1 MSDLVKTRAIVLRKI
16 DYGDSSRI
24 AQFFTENFGKISAI
38 IKGVRTGKSK
48 SGLIIDIF
56 NNVEILLYKKGTR
69 EVQLV
74 SEVELIKHY
83 SNINEDL
90 DRMSFANGIVE
101 LLSNLTVENENNH
114 KLYLGSA
121 KALELINN
129 LNKSPRLVFAKFLF
143 FFIKEIG
150 YELEINKCSICG
162 KNLSNEMNASL
173 NYDSG
178 VICRE
183 CSQDRL
189 IQAELNKELFNLLF
203 CLSDKKNDI
212 KYDDKLLDKLIKIF
226 ENYLR
231 YHIHEFKGLKSLEI
245 IK

>member
-16 DYGDSSRI
+16 DYGDTSRI
-24 AQFFTENFGKISAI
+24 AQFFTEYFGKISAI

-121 KALELINN
+121 KALELLNN
-129 LNKSPRLVFAKFLF
+129 LNKSPRLVFVKFLF

-162 KNLSNEMNASL
+162 KNLSKEMNASL

-178 VICRE
+178 VICWE

>member
-16 DYGDSSRI
+16 DYGDTSRI
-24 AQFFTENFGKISAI
+24 AQFFTEDFGKISAI

-48 SGLIIDIF
+48 SGLIIDIY

-83 SNINEDL
+83 PNINEDL

-121 KALELINN
+121 KALELLNN
-129 LNKSPRLVFAKFLF
+129 LNKSPRLVFAKFIF

-150 YELEINKCSICG
+150 YQLEIDKCSICG
-162 KNLSNEMNASL
+162 KNLSKEMNASL

>member
-24 AQFFTENFGKISAI
+24 AQFFTENYGKISAI

-69 EVQLV
+69 EVQIV

-90 DRMSFANGIVE
+90 DRMSFASGIVE

-121 KALELINN
+121 KALDLINN

-162 KNLSNEMNASL
+162 KNLSKEMNASI

-231 YHIHEFKGLKSLEI
+231 YHINEFKGLKSLEI

>member
-1 MSDLVKTRAIVLRKI
+1 MSELVKTRAIVLRKI
-16 DYGDSSRI
+16 DYGDTSRI
-24 AQFFTENFGKISAI
+24 AQFFTEDYGKISAI

-48 SGLIIDIF
+48 SGLVIDTF
-56 NNVEILLYKKGTR
+56 NNVQILMYKKESR

-83 SNINEDL
+83 QNIGEDL
-90 DRMSFANGIVE
+90 ERIAFANGIVE

-121 KALELINN
+121 KALGLINDPSRSAK
-129 LNKSPRLVFAKFLF
+129 LIFAKFLI

-150 YELEINKCSICG
+150 YEFQVHKCSICG
-162 KNLSNEMNASL
+162 KNIDEENAAAL

-178 VICRE
+178 IICSE
-183 CSQDRL
+183 CCKDRL
-189 IQAELNKELFNLLF
+189 IHTEINKELFNLLF

-212 KYDDKLLDKLIKIF
+212 QYEEGNLNKIIRILEKFLKY
-226 ENYLR
+226 N
-231 YHIHEFKGLKSLEI
+231 IHEFKGLKSLEI
-245 IK
+245 V